1 MRMKSQANNTLVSL
15 LLGVQLLQNAFGK
28 THPAFQTLPR
38 EVHSTQSSLTERLFQ
53 LPSTPRHNR
62 FYPKKRNL
70 KTRKLLKRLG
80 KAYDENWMSITQPVH
95 IHEIVSN
102 KIDHKLVAEARNVNF
117 TTPGLPN
124 SKQPNITSAMLSV
137 FQDWLIQR
145 GSCPVHFLW
154 EDLGLNFWP
163 RWVKR
168 GFCVDEDSCSW
179 PPGMHCVPAEGK
191 RIRLLRWQCVPRFRR
206 NGPFKPNRKTKDD
219 QQNTTEPKVK
229 KEKRKYGMKCKWMK
243 IPYPVTDECF
253 CSC

>member
-1 MRMKSQANNTLVSL
+1 
-15 LLGVQLLQNAFGK
+15 
-28 THPAFQTLPR
+28 
-38 EVHSTQSSLTERLFQ
+38 
-53 LPSTPRHNR
+53 
-62 FYPKKRNL
+62 
-70 KTRKLLKRLG
+70 
-80 KAYDENWMSITQPVH
+80 MSITQPVH

-102 KIDHKLVAEARNVNF
+102 KIDHKLVAEARHVNF
-117 TTPGLPN
+117 TIPGVPN

-154 EDLGLNFWP
+154 EDLGINFWP

-179 PPGMHCVPAEGK
+179 PPGMHCLPAEGK
-191 RIRLLRWQCVPRFRR
+191 RIRLLRWQC
-206 NGPFKPNRKTKDD
+206 
-219 QQNTTEPKVK
+219 
-229 KEKRKYGMKCKWMK
+229 KRKYGMKCKWMK